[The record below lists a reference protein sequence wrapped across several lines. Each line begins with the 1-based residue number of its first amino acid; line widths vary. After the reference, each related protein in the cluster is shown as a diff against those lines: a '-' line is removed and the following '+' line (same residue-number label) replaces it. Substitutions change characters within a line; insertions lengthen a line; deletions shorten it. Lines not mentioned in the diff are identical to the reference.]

1 MKAILLSNNEND
13 LKRVYTHQEVAM
25 IQSLFDCDGIY
36 RTDAELTD
44 TDVIFSTWGMP
55 KLTEAQIREKLPSLK
70 AVFYGAGTVK
80 PFAQPFLNC
89 GVRIFSAW
97 QANAIPV
104 IETCLAQI
112 LLANKGFFQQASC
125 TKKDY
130 KAARKQNNLFPG
142 NYAAKVGLIGLGAIG
157 LGVLK
162 ELQRH
167 DLEIYVYSSKVTK
180 ENEAQWG
187 VKAATLE
194 EIFSE
199 CDVISNHLANVP
211 ATVGILNDR
220 LFKLMK
226 PYSTF
231 INTGRGAQV
240 DEAAMIAKLQSDPT
254 ITAVLDVTFPEPPVE
269 ESPLFTLDN
278 VILTPHSAG
287 SSGNEV
293 RRMAQYMVEESR
305 RWLKDESC
313 LYQVTEVMLSTMA

>member
-112 LLANKGFFQQASC
+112 LLANKGFFHLAPL
-125 TKKDY
+125 TKENY
-130 KAARKQNNLFPG
+130 KAAAAENKYFPG
-142 NYAAKVGLIGLGAIG
+142 NYATKVGLIGLGAIG
-157 LGVLK
+157 MGVLEK
-162 ELQRH
+162 LKQH
-167 DLEIYVYSSKVTK
+167 DLKIYVYSSKVTK
-180 ENEAQWG
+180 ENQAQWG

-194 EIFSE
+194 EIFSQ
-199 CDVISNHLANVP
+199 CNVISNHLANVP
-211 ATVGILNDR
+211 ATVGVLNEK
-220 LFKLMK
+220 LFSLMQ
-226 PYSTF
+226 PRTTF
-231 INTGRGAQV
+231 I
-240 DEAAMIAKLQSDPT
+240 
-254 ITAVLDVTFPEPPVE
+254 
-269 ESPLFTLDN
+269 
-278 VILTPHSAG
+278 
-287 SSGNEV
+287 
-293 RRMAQYMVEESR
+293 
-305 RWLKDESC
+305 
-313 LYQVTEVMLSTMA
+313 

>member
-80 PFAQPFLNC
+80 YFVQPFLNC
-89 GVRIFSAW
+89 GVQVFSAW
-97 QANAIPV
+97 QANAVPV

-112 LLANKGFFQQASC
+112 LLANKGFYYLARNA
-125 TKKDY
+125 KKDY
-130 KAARKQNNLFPG
+130 RSAKKQIGRFPG
-142 NYAAKVGLIGLGAIG
+142 NYAAKVGLIGLGSIG

-162 ELQRH
+162 ALQQH
-167 DLEIYVYSSKVTK
+167 DLEVYVCSSKVTK

-305 RWLKDESC
+305 RWLKDEAC